1 MVEKTLKI
9 VGAMQQAFLRI
20 PKNKHGR
27 DFAVGDIHGYF
38 SRLQESLDAMGFDPS
53 GDRLF

>member
-1 MVEKTLKI
+1 VVGKALKI

-20 PKNKHGR
+20 PKNEHGR